1 MDLFIWGPPYF
12 QDENSFPA
20 NSLAQNFYFSQ
31 KLDII
36 EEDALNEKCCV
47 QVLEIL
53 IAKADTEIAE
63 LEDDIVM
70 LQSQL
75 SRTDERWLDMCIA
88 ALNKKIDRLGSL
100 ITALKIENVQASG
113 VHLKTNKK
121 PSERIHEILETP
133 PRNFSSPRDKQTAY
147 STLGSSKLA
156 ASVLI
161 KVEAA
166 DNHNLKDIET
176 VETNGESTVQANV
189 TIQTSSVVQERN
201 RQETD
206 EHAITKGSCTKSF
219 GHASDKSTLKDLN
232 ESDIPGK
239 LINGSKRE
247 NPSQLN
253 NFACAVLKS
262 ASTKPLRDKAEF
274 CGESKRKINMS
285 EDLLEDELMQQG
297 SNDSIII
304 KPSLGVKQTSI
315 GEGPKPAGAIVV
327 TRLSAV
333 KQEPKESGDE
343 QAQNGA
349 KAGQTREKHTSSQ
362 LVSQKQTGAKKI
374 PGIKGEGLLML
385 NPIKKDRNKQLEKFK
400 GELQVKQSPKSQV
413 LTIHKSNSIFS
424 QKLESQRLKFK
435 WKVPAEMAKEPCLAE
450 ELGFKSPSGLKLKR
464 QLKTGS
470 TKENGGD
477 ESRDK
482 TTKESLSPLGGAK
495 GTGDLPEI
503 SSTSLIHLKKRRITS
518 STGPILQENEN
529 LRDFQNRLV
538 KSYDRSNQ
546 NLQVIKVENDE
557 LLDSP
562 TFTVPIPDK
571 TDLKYMTMNQLRAV
585 ARHHNVHGVYKFRKA
600 ELQEHLHKLLAKG
613 RST

>member
-12 QDENSFPA
+12 QDENSFPT

-31 KLDII
+31 RLDII

-53 IAKADTEIAE
+53 IAKADTEIAK

-75 SRTDERWLDMCIA
+75 ARTDEKWLDMSIA

-100 ITALKIENVQASG
+100 ITALKIKNVQASG
-113 VHLKTNKK
+113 VHLKTNKR

-133 PRNFSSPRDKQTAY
+133 PRNFSSPLDKQTAN

-161 KVEAA
+161 EVEAT

-189 TIQTSSVVQERN
+189 MIQTLSVVQERN
-201 RQETD
+201 LQVTD
-206 EHAITKGSCTKSF
+206 ENAITKGSCTKAI

-239 LINGSKRE
+239 LINASKRE
-247 NPSQLN
+247 KPSQLN
-253 NFACAVLKS
+253 NFACAVFKS
-262 ASTKPLRDKAEF
+262 ANTKPLRDKAEF
-274 CGESKRKINMS
+274 CGESKIKI
-285 EDLLEDELMQQG
+285 DELMQQS
-297 SNDSIII
+297 SNDSIIM
-304 KPSLGVKQTSI
+304 KSSLGVKQTSI
-315 GEGPKPAGAIVV
+315 GGPKPAGAIMV

-343 QAQNGA
+343 QAQNEA

-362 LVSQKQTGAKKI
+362 LVTQKQTGAKKI
-374 PGIKGEGLLML
+374 PGIKRGLLML

-413 LTIHKSNSIFS
+413 LTIHKSKSIFS
-424 QKLESQRLKFK
+424 PKLEGQRLKLK
-435 WKVPAEMAKEPCLAE
+435 CNVPTEMPKEPCLAE

-477 ESRDK
+477 EFKDK

-546 NLQVIKVENDE
+546 NLQVIKVEDDK

-562 TFTVPIPDK
+562 TFTVPIPDI

-585 ARHHNVHGVYKFRKA
+585 AKHHNVHGVYKFRKA
-600 ELQEHLHKLLAKG
+600 ELQEHLRKLLTKG